1 MFGSKVYKYLV
12 NNSFVVKNFIFNT
25 GKTHLI
31 PDEKALGRLLMEL
44 DPDTSYIIAVG
55 SGTLNDLARIISSR
69 TKIPYMI
76 VGTAPSM
83 DGYASVVSPLII
95 ESFKKTFS
103 GVYAHS
109 IIGDVSIL
117 KHAPMEMI
125 HSGFGDI
132 LGKMT
137 ALADWKLSKEINNEY
152 YCPTCVAMVQNAI
165 DKCISNI
172 DGIARRDD
180 MAIKYLMEGLV
191 YSGIAMGLAQDS
203 RPASGAEHILAH
215 YWEIDAIS
223 KGKEHAL
230 HGNAVGVATVVVALI
245 YSFIGS
251 RLPVK
256 IDVVSPQEVINLLRK
271 LGANYTPASIGI
283 SRELFRE
290 SILIGWK
297 IRPRYTIL
305 RYAQQNGLLEELADK
320 LDNYFYSEKFCDWG
334 CVY

>member
-1 MFGSKVYKYLV
+1 M
-12 NNSFVVKNFIFNT
+12 
-25 GKTHLI
+25 
-31 PDEKALGRLLMEL
+31 
-44 DPDTSYIIAVG
+44 
-55 SGTLNDLARIISSR
+55 
-69 TKIPYMI
+69 
-76 VGTAPSM
+76 
-83 DGYASVVSPLII
+83 
-95 ESFKKTFS
+95 
-103 GVYAHS
+103 
-109 IIGDVSIL
+109 
-117 KHAPMEMI
+117 
-125 HSGFGDI
+125 
-132 LGKMT
+132 
-137 ALADWKLSKEINNEY
+137 
-152 YCPTCVAMVQNAI
+152 
-165 DKCISNI
+165 
-172 DGIARRDD
+172 
-180 MAIKYLMEGLV
+180 
-191 YSGIAMGLAQDS
+191 
-203 RPASGAEHILAH
+203 AH
-215 YWEIDAIS
+215 YCEIDAIS